1 MLRPLKKPI
10 LGNFVGER
18 FASAKSA
25 GVTPKTPVVIPE
37 ILEKKKNMKIKENKG
52 KNVEKLEV

>member
-37 ILEKKKNMKIKENKG
+37 ILEKKKNMKI
-52 KNVEKLEV
+52 